1 VPFVAQWRILRSVK
15 NVRVKT
21 KTYAQRA
28 GDSQRKSI
36 LLRKK
41 YHNLYHSGKLSKDGI
56 KKLSLYKGKAV
67 NHKKKC

>member
-1 VPFVAQWRILRSVK
+1 M
-15 NVRVKT
+15 KT